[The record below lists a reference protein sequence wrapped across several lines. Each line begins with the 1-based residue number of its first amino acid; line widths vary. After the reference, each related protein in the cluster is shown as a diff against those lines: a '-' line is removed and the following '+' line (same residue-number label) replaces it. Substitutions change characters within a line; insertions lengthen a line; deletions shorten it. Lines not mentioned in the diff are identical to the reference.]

1 MDERWGLAELAAALE
16 RYEAQAEASSLALP
30 TKHTYVI
37 HARRFVDWLGGG
49 YQFPTED
56 SPGRHRVS

>member
-1 MDERWGLAELAAALE
+1 MDEQWSLAQLAAALE
-16 RYEAQAEASSLALP
+16 RYETQAEASSLALP

-49 YQFPTED
+49 YQFPTEA
-56 SPGRHRVS
+56 SLGKHRVS

>member
-1 MDERWGLAELAAALE
+1 LE
-16 RYEAQAEASSLALP
+16 RYQAEAEASSLALP

-49 YQFPTED
+49 YQFPTEE

>member
-1 MDERWGLAELAAALE
+1 VEQTWTLAELSAALE
-16 RYEAQAEASSLALP
+16 RYQAQAEASPLALS

-37 HARRFVDWLGGG
+37 HARRFVDWLSDD
-49 YQFPTED
+49 YQFPTEE